1 VTTLT
6 QPLYQP
12 LGRSASTLSDTR
24 VMIARCLRRSFRDP
38 EAFTTALALPV
49 ILMLL
54 FVYVFGGAFSG
65 GAFSGGAF
73 SGGAF
78 SGGAFSGGA
87 FSGGAGTRGAGYANY
102 VVPGLIV
109 LCAGFGAGTTA
120 VAVAADMSSGIVDR
134 FRSMPIAA
142 WSVLAG
148 QVAASLVR
156 NLLATALVIGVGL
169 AVGWR
174 PTGGP
179 LAWIGALAVIVAF
192 ILALSWLAACFGL
205 LVGSPEAA
213 NGATFAL
220 MFLPYLSSAFVPAAA
235 MAAGLRPIAA
245 NQPFTPV
252 IETMRGLWMG
262 HTSTGAAVG
271 HEALLAGVYC
281 AAILVAAATAASWL
295 FRHRTS
301 GR

>member
-1 VTTLT
+1 MSTATYHA
-6 QPLYQP
+6 PAYRP
-12 LGRSASTLSDTR
+12 AYTLSDTG
-24 VMIARCLRRSFRDP
+24 VMIARSLRRSVRDP
-38 EAFTTALALPV
+38 EAFITALALPV

-54 FVYVFGGAFSG
+54 FVYVFGGAFNAG
-65 GAFSGGAF
+65 VKA
-73 SGGAF
+73 
-78 SGGAFSGGA
+78 
-87 FSGGAGTRGAGYANY
+87 GGAGYVNY

-120 VAVAADMSSGIVDR
+120 VAVATDMSSGIVDR

-148 QVAASLVR
+148 QIVASVAR
-156 NLLATALVIGVGL
+156 NLLATALVIAVGL
-169 AVGWR
+169 GVGWR
-174 PTGGP
+174 PAAGP
-179 LAWIGALAVIVAF
+179 AQWLGAIAMIVGF

-220 MFLPYLSSAFVPAAA
+220 MFIPYLSTAFVPAAS
-235 MAAGLRPIAA
+235 MTRVLRPIAA

-262 HTSTGAAVG
+262 HTSTGASVG
-271 HEALLAGVYC
+271 HEAWLAAVYC
-281 AAILVAAATAASWL
+281 AAILVVAATAGNWL
-295 FRHRTS
+295 FRHRTAAH
-301 GR
+301 